1 MNKRYRVTL
10 TAEERDEL
18 RALVGKGTA
27 KARRLAHARVLLQ
40 ADESQGSPALGD
52 GQVAAAV
59 QVSTRTVE
67 RVRRLFVEEGP
78 EAALRTHVPGARL
91 YATKFDGEQEARLI
105 ALACSAPPEGK
116 SRWTLRMLA
125 DRLVELKVVD
135 SVSREAVRGA
145 LKKTSR
151 GRT

>member
-10 TAEERDEL
+10 TAREREEL
-18 RALVGKGTA
+18 TALISKGTA
-27 KARRLAHARVLLQ
+27 KARTLAHARVLLQ
-40 ADESQGSPALGD
+40 ADESEGAPGLTD

-59 QVSTRTVE
+59 QVTARTVE

-105 ALACSAPPEGK
+105 ALACSAPPDGR

-125 DRLVELKVVD
+125 DELVELEVVD
-135 SVSREAVRGA
+135 SVSHEAVRRA
-145 LKKTSR
+145 LKKTR
-151 GRT
+151 PGRT

>member
-1 MNKRYRVTL
+1 MSKRHRVAL
-10 TAEERDEL
+10 TAEERGWLTEL
-18 RALVGKGTA
+18 ISKGTA

-40 ADESQGSPALGD
+40 ADESDGAPALTD

-67 RVRRLFVEEGP
+67 RVRRLFVEEGM

-91 YATKFDGEQEARLI
+91 YATKFDGEQEARLVSV
-105 ALACSAPPEGK
+105 ACSEPPDGK

-125 DRLVELKVVD
+125 ERVVELKVVD
-135 SVSREAVRGA
+135 SVSHEAVRRA
-145 LKKTSR
+145 LKKTSC

>member
-10 TAEERDEL
+10 TTQEREEL
-18 RALVGKGTA
+18 AALISKGTA

-40 ADESQGSPALGD
+40 ADQSDGAPALTD
-52 GQVAAAV
+52 EEVAAAV
-59 QVSTRTVE
+59 QVSARTVE

-78 EAALRTHVPGARL
+78 EAALRTHVPGARM

-105 ALACSAPPEGK
+105 ALACSRPPEGT
-116 SRWTLRMLA
+116 SRWTMRMLA

-135 SVSREAVRGA
+135 SVSHEAVRRA
-145 LKKTSR
+145 LKKTRRSP
-151 GRT
+151 T

>member
-10 TAEERDEL
+10 TAAEREEL
-18 RALVGKGTA
+18 KALVSKGTA

-40 ADESQGSPALGD
+40 ADESQGAPALAD
-52 GQVAAAV
+52 EAVAAAV
-59 QVSTRTVE
+59 SVSTRTVE

-78 EAALRTHVPGARL
+78 EAALRTHVEGARK

-105 ALACSAPPEGK
+105 ALACSEPPAGK

-125 DRLVELKVVD
+125 GELVELKVVD
-135 SVSREAVRGA
+135 SVSHEAVRRA
-145 LKKTSR
+145 LKKTS
-151 GRT
+151 